1 MCFACLLTQ
10 NTFRPAVVRR
20 RKVVPE
26 KSDRVE
32 TEEEHVL
39 DRGRIGGR
47 RRKKVKVKRR
57 KKKKIGGEALQNGAQ
72 ASNRWPANTLTKS
85 NPYFKDLNF
94 PSLPPSLEQ
103 SGEFSESSGQ
113 FSEIRIPSKG
123 PSQEEVISTQ
133 APPLS
138 RTSSRSRHLQP
149 ERQIFGS
156 KAPLTFKPAPPKAP
170 SKERRVSSS
179 SQVTPLNLPTVP
191 VQPQLS
197 FNIEEEPRTVLPR
210 ARVRLRPSRVLF
222 GHKSPSA
229 VSQEGRKPPEPQFFT
244 NVKIRFKPPQF
255 QPSSPQVNQVPVLFQ
270 NPASI
275 HTFQDLSHFQS
286 RHPQTVE
293 NSPKSEA
300 QFKNLLLRGFDG
312 SYTINTDL

>member
-1 MCFACLLTQ
+1 MLG
-10 NTFRPAVVRR
+10 
-20 RKVVPE
+20 
-26 KSDRVE
+26 
-32 TEEEHVL
+32 
-39 DRGRIGGR
+39 RGRIGGR

-72 ASNRWPANTLTKS
+72 ASNRWPANTFTKS

-255 QPSSPQVNQVPVLFQ
+255 QPFSSQVNQVPVRFQ
-270 NPASI
+270 SPATI